1 MTNTYEMIKAI
12 PAKGFDWTG
21 FNAALRAEYVA
32 LVGRNI
38 GAWCVQ
44 HVLTEWDAAKGVR
57 QMRSAAMEMA
67 CSIVSRK
74 ATRVNIIAPS
84 QESAMWDSFEGGHH
98 FAGKV
103 WMIHSFTKAKQRV
116 NPDEVAKYK
125 AEGWVKGGPR
135 SK

>member
-1 MTNTYEMIKAI
+1 MASTYEMIKAI

-21 FNAALRAEYVA
+21 FNAALRAEYVT

-57 QMRSAAMEMA
+57 QMRGAAMEMA

-74 ATRVNIIAPS
+74 ATRVNIIVPS

-98 FAGKV
+98 DV
-103 WMIHSFTKAKQRV
+103 WTDSEAEESATA
-116 NPDEVAKYK
+116 EVAAMIERYRALKV
-125 AEGWVKGGPR
+125 AA
-135 SK
+135 